1 VKRGVIWCDRGW
13 MPYHY
18 GFCPNARA
26 WGFEMV
32 RLKLKVP
39 PPYPAEY
46 DGRCTHFE
54 CAKDRNAC
62 SIVTIRDGAKVSAL
76 TKAGMLIHEAMHV
89 WRAMREAIGEHD
101 PSSEFEAY
109 SMQSIAMNLIYA
121 YEQSRG
127 PLFVKRSAK

>member
-1 VKRGVIWCDRGW
+1 

-26 WGFEMV
+26 WDAEMA
-32 RLKLKVP
+32 RLKIKEP

-62 SIVTIRDGAKVSAL
+62 SIVTLGKEAKPPRLKV
-76 TKAGMLIHEAMHV
+76 GMLIHEAMHV
-89 WRAMREAIGEHD
+89 WRFMRYAIGED
-101 PSSEFEAY
+101 APSMEFEAY
-109 SMQSIAMNLIYA
+109 SMQSIASNLIRA
-121 YEQSRG
+121 YEKSRG
-127 PLFVKRSAK
+127 PLFAKRMVK